1 MLIYVVS
8 CGYDLREGIL
18 RCLLSEAN
26 VNYRDQATGR
36 VPLTYVDSLWMHE
49 CGQFGLTL
57 CPAEPCQDH
66 FRQQQLSQEA
76 VKSSTHRIIQVI
88 QGLRIWLEGEDWH
101 HRGVDSDY

>member
-18 RCLLSEAN
+18 RCLLPEAN

-57 CPAEPCQDH
+57 CPAEPMPRPFQAT
-66 FRQQQLSQEA
+66 A
-76 VKSSTHRIIQVI
+76 VKSSCEV
-88 QGLRIWLEGEDWH
+88 
-101 HRGVDSDY
+101 VN